1 MWIPDKDKL
10 SIRTKQLTERETDN
24 QIKKINRQKNRE
36 NVYSITHSQFFNY
49 KKTFRVK
56 SVPISKNYF
65 VYYQIP
71 LSDFILLDQEEEKT
85 FSDYPA
91 EQWQVFNNNQN

>member
-1 MWIPDKDKL
+1 M
-10 SIRTKQLTERETDN
+10 
-24 QIKKINRQKNRE
+24 
-36 NVYSITHSQFFNY
+36 
-49 KKTFRVK
+49 
-56 SVPISKNYF
+56 PISKNYF